1 MRFRGGGIG
10 HKATRERMGD
20 FCNDLHTLAVSED
33 DVDEL
38 TGYTVG
44 VADGE
49 IDEEE
54 DEDNEEEDEDSEER
68 GESEDEEGQGEAEAE
83 EEGWE
88 DEYDVMGYGTF

>member
-54 DEDNEEEDEDSEER
+54 DEDNEHQQTLISLAR
-68 GESEDEEGQGEAEAE
+68 SRQHCI
-83 EEGWE
+83 
-88 DEYDVMGYGTF
+88 VS

>member
-1 MRFRGGGIG
+1 
-10 HKATRERMGD
+10 MGD

-38 TGYTVG
+38 MGYA

-54 DEDNEEEDEDSEER
+54 DEDNEEEDEDNEEQ
-68 GESEDEEGQGEAEAE
+68 GEGEDEEEQGEAEAE

-88 DEYDVMGYGTF
+88 DEYDVMGYGAF